1 MFFFRVVS
9 CGFVDKFFP
18 PAYIELTLKHHG
30 LHQSA
35 IRIPQSAMRLVLFS
49 PETFI
54 ILSPPKPRARDLRT
68 VRALRVIKRGTMSD
82 HLTRLRNRRA
92 GLVVALS
99 AALRAASALPL
110 SCAF

>member
-1 MFFFRVVS
+1 MKSRRARRPGGFVFFFRVVS

-54 ILSPPKPRARDLRT
+54 ILSPPETSRARLANR
-68 VRALRVIKRGTMSD
+68 VRAPR
-82 HLTRLRNRRA
+82 HQTRNNER
-92 GLVVALS
+92 S
-99 AALRAASALPL
+99 PDPTS
-110 SCAF
+110 